1 MTVQQEGQLTPAQR
15 RQFVRDH
22 RTAIFGYNRK
32 NDGPALTTLYY
43 VMDGDDILISTM
55 RARAKAKAV
64 QRNPKVSLCVLDE
77 NWPPTYITL
86 FCTAAIEATVDDDV
100 EAVVDLGM
108 RIVALMAGRELDPSV
123 REHARKRAIEED
135 RVKIRLKPYASF
147 MTPPRHVHSEND
159 MPTLTHWTSST
170 VPWDAD

>member
-1 MTVQQEGQLTPAQR
+1 MTTQQTGQLTPAQR
-15 RQFVRDH
+15 RQFVREH
-22 RTAIFGYNRK
+22 RTAIFGYSRK
-32 NDGPALTTLYY
+32 DDGPAMTALYY

-86 FCTAAIEATVDDDV
+86 FCTAAIESTVADDLD
-100 EAVVDLGM
+100 AVVNLGM
-108 RIVALMAGRELDPSV
+108 RIVAVMAGRELDESV
-123 REHARKRAIEED
+123 REFVRKGVIDED

-147 MTPPRHVHSEND
+147 MTPPRHVRSESD
-159 MPTLTHWTSST
+159 MPALTHWTSST
-170 VPWDAD
+170 VPWDAE

>member
-1 MTVQQEGQLTPAQR
+1 MTMLQEGQLTPAQR
-15 RQFVRDH
+15 RQFVREH
-22 RTAIFGYNRK
+22 RTAIFGYGRK
-32 NDGPALTTLYY
+32 KDGPAMTALYY

-86 FCTAAIEATVDDDV
+86 FCDAIIEATVDDDID
-100 EAVVDLGM
+100 AVIDLGL
-108 RIVALMAGRELDPSV
+108 RIGGVMAGRDLDPSL
-123 REHARKRAIEED
+123 REHAAARVIQED

-147 MTPPRHVHSEND
+147 MTPPRHAWNENEFSK
-159 MPTLTHWTSST
+159 LTHWTSST
-170 VPWDAD
+170 IPWSAE